1 MEGLWRVFAILREAI
16 CGNAKNLLEQSVIA
30 TATSTARA

>member
-1 MEGLWRVFAILREAI
+1 MEGLWRVFAILRKAV
-16 CGNAKNLLEQSVIA
+16 CGNAKNLLKQSVIA